1 MNYRFRD
8 AVLDWLANP
17 DHSVS
22 MMVNKLDSIREDYPP
37 QAVAASMNLIDSHD
51 TVRALTSAGG
61 DKNMLMLMA
70 VMQFTWPGLPTVYY
84 GDEAGLEGN
93 KDPDDRRTYPWGA
106 EDQNLIAFYQM
117 LGKTRHDWS
126 ALSTGSY
133 VNISYDNDAD
143 YYAYGRKDDNGR
155 AVVVL
160 NRSNKDLELEL
171 NMKDVAPDGTVLD
184 DMMNTGRQYTVQNG
198 KIVVKVGAKWGA
210 LLVGK

>member
-1 MNYRFRD
+1 
-8 AVLDWLANP
+8 
-17 DHSVS
+17 
-22 MMVNKLDSIREDYPP
+22 
-37 QAVAASMNLIDSHD
+37 
-51 TVRALTSAGG
+51 
-61 DKNMLMLMA
+61 MLMLMA
-70 VMQFTWPGLPTVYY
+70 VMQFTWPGMPTVYY

-106 EDQNLIAFYQM
+106 EDQNLVAFYQM

-133 VNISYDNDAD
+133 LNIGYDNDAD

-171 NMKDVAPDGTVLD
+171 SMKDVAPDGTILD